1 VRHAL
6 GAVLLQANR
15 AADAERV
22 YREDLK
28 SNPGNG
34 WALFGLAQ
42 SQRAQGKAAEAAQTD
57 ETFRRAWAQADV
69 TLTASR
75 F

>member
-1 VRHAL
+1 
-6 GAVLLQANR
+6 VLLQGNR
-15 AADAERV
+15 AAAAEQV

-28 SNPGNG
+28 NNPGNG

-42 SQRAQGKAAEAAQTD
+42 SQRAQGKTAEAAQTE
-57 ETFRRAWAQADV
+57 ETFRRAWTQADV
-69 TLTASR
+69 TLSASR

>member
-1 VRHAL
+1 
-6 GAVLLQANR
+6 VLLKAGR
-15 AADAERV
+15 PADAERV
-22 YREDLK
+22 YREDLVR
-28 SNPGNG
+28 NPGNG

-42 SQRAQGKAAEAAQTD
+42 SLRAQNKVAEAGEA
-57 ETFRRAWAQADV
+57 EAGFRKAWAQADV